1 VTVKFNRNILFAR
14 RSVVSFISGAYS
26 LHNKKMNVHII
37 HSNSE
42 SDEEMSNLP
51 PEIAD
56 DNCNNCVVTINYV
69 NKFCWQADKKYYKKS
84 LMCINKFI
92 HKKSRYIQNKF

>member
-1 VTVKFNRNILFAR
+1 
-14 RSVVSFISGAYS
+14 
-26 LHNKKMNVHII
+26 MNVHII
-37 HSNSE
+37 DSNSE

-56 DNCNNCVVTINYV
+56 DNYNCVVTINYV

-92 HKKSRYIQNKF
+92 NKKVDTYKINFKCFQ